1 MTVGTK
7 NSDIVRTISVKSVD
21 IVNNYFI
28 EV

>member
-7 NSDIVRTISVKSVD
+7 NSDIVRSISVKSVD

>member
-1 MTVGTK
+1 MTVETK
-7 NSDIVRTISVKSVD
+7 NNDIVRSVSVKSVD

>member
-1 MTVGTK
+1 MTLGTK
-7 NSDIVRTISVKSVD
+7 NNDIVRSISVKSVD